1 MATAARRGRGAGG
14 AALSS
19 SLPRAQAARIGG
31 GTRSIPDNSARFV
44 PVAEWLGGTDG
55 AAERQAEHLITANRG
70 LLRDVGV
77 TADVARRNGQTGL
90 TFTAASHVGAIPL
103 LSPVS
108 GRADLGLV
116 VEPRFPWTCAGDV
129 MASTGSK
136 VVPTLLALPAV
147 PRSERRVP
155 PWVLSSVVLARVRAL
170 LAAMQRRFVVA
181 DANVQ
186 APKGQVHWTRY
197 ATTRFACGQAL
208 SLPCRFP
215 DLRNDDELTAAMH
228 WVVRRHRESLR
239 SQGSGGVI
247 VRRLLADCEDLL
259 MRLGGVSPQVP
270 TLARRTAWH
279 QHPLS
284 SRVFREGLTAIDWTV
299 EDRGLGGLSELSGL
313 AWRLDMAT
321 FFEAWVETLAHH
333 TARRHGAQLRAGR
346 TSATKVALDW
356 QPPSAGSQRS
366 LVPDVV
372 MQRSDVVVVLDAKY
386 KRHAQEIERLGWA
399 NTDEWL
405 REQHRDDVLQA
416 LAYSTLFDAP
426 RVVACLV
433 YPAAPDVWQGLVYRR
448 RDCMRARVRSGPRHV
463 ELALLAVPMGP
474 DPARAGDALA
484 SLLNVAV

>member
-1 MATAARRGRGAGG
+1 MAAAAKRGRRAGS
-14 AALSS
+14 ATPRSS
-19 SLPRAQAARIGG
+19 VPRAQAVRIGV
-31 GTRSIPDNSARFV
+31 GTRSIPDNSTRFV
-44 PVAEWLGGTDG
+44 AVAEWLGSGDG
-55 AAERQAEHLITANRG
+55 AAESQAEHLIAANRG

-77 TADVARRNGQTGL
+77 TADVTQRGGQIGL
-90 TFTAASHVGAIPL
+90 SLCAASQVGAVPL

-116 VEPRFPWTCAGDV
+116 VEPRFPWTTAGDV
-129 MASTGSK
+129 MAGTGGK
-136 VVPTLLALPAV
+136 VVPTLLALPTV

-181 DANVQ
+181 EASLL
-186 APKGQVHWTRY
+186 APKGQVNWTRY
-197 ATTRFACGQAL
+197 ATTRFACGQVL

-215 DLRNDDELTAAMH
+215 DLREDSELTAAMH

-239 SQGSGGVI
+239 GQGSGGRI
-247 VRRLLADCEDLL
+247 VRRLLADCEELL

-270 TLARRTAWH
+270 SPSRRAAWH

-284 SRVFREGLTAIDWTV
+284 TRVFRDGLAAIDWTV
-299 EDRGLGGLSELSGL
+299 EERGLGGLSELSGL
-313 AWRLDMAT
+313 AWRLDMEA
-321 FFEAWVETLAHH
+321 FFEAWVETLADH
-333 TARRHGAQLRAGR
+333 ASRLHGAQLRAGR
-346 TSATKVALDW
+346 TSATKVPLDW
-356 QPPSAGSQRS
+356 RPASTGSQRS

-386 KRHAQEIERLGWA
+386 KRHAQEIERLGWT
-399 NTDEWL
+399 NVDESL
-405 REQHRDDVLQA
+405 REQHRNDVLQA

-433 YPAAPDVWQGLVYRR
+433 YPAAPDVWQALVDRG
-448 RDCMRARVRSGPRHV
+448 RDCMRARVRSGARHV
-463 ELALLAVPMGP
+463 EIALLAVPMGP
-474 DPARAGDALA
+474 EPARAGGALT